1 MQMGLNLSWL
11 PTFEVRTRSGRLGSH
26 YAVPGAAVVGAY
38 CTVDQNAWL
47 LSSQPLHQFSP

>member
-47 LSSQPLHQFSP
+47 LSS